1 MNRLR
6 AVIIALAWIL
16 PASPV
21 KNRLL
26 RRLGHAV
33 HPSAV
38 ARSNIVLKVTRITMG
53 PGSRIGRWNVIK
65 DLRLVSIGERA
76 SVGRLNVISAH
87 PVYKRLY
94 PDGASLVAKSNSFIT
109 SRHQLDCSGSIT
121 LGSFSTIAG
130 HETKILSHS
139 IDVREDVQVAHP
151 VVIGDRSFVGAR
163 CLILGGASLPS
174 HSVLAAGSVLA
185 RSKSVSE
192 SGLYAGVPA
201 KFRGPVGGKWFSR
214 STTGTSRVYIPAT
227 DTIVEDAL

>member
-6 AVIIALAWIL
+6 TLVVAFAWIL
-16 PASPV
+16 PASQT

-26 RRLGHAV
+26 RRLGHSV
-33 HPSAV
+33 HPSAI
-38 ARSNIVLKVTRITMG
+38 ARSNFVLKVTRITMG

-65 DLRLVSIGERA
+65 DLRLVSIGERS
-76 SVGRLNVISAH
+76 SVGRLNVISSH

-94 PDGASLVAKSNSFIT
+94 PDGASLVVKSNAFIT

-130 HETKILSHS
+130 HETKILTHS

-163 CLILGGASLPS
+163 CLILGGASLPDR
-174 HSVLAAGSVLA
+174 SVLAAGSVFA
-185 RSKSVSE
+185 RSKSVGE
-192 SGLYAGVPA
+192 PGLYAGVPA
-201 KFRGPVGGKWFSR
+201 RFRGPVEGKWFSR
-214 STTGTSRVYIPAT
+214 ATTGTSRVFIPT
-227 DTIVEDAL
+227 TGTTIEDAL